1 MGMRAIGRVLGI
13 HLKTVSRCLVQAAE
27 ALLASPPQTEAYSFI
42 EIDKLCTFIAKKIT
56 MLALASGGL
65 HLWQGPRLCLLK
77 KDDQNR

>member
-1 MGMRAIGRVLGI
+1 MGMRAISRVLGI

-65 HLWQGPRLCLLK
+65 HLRQGPRLCLLK

>member
-1 MGMRAIGRVLGI
+1 MGMRAISRVLGI

-27 ALLASPPQTEAYSFI
+27 SLLASPPQAEAYSFI